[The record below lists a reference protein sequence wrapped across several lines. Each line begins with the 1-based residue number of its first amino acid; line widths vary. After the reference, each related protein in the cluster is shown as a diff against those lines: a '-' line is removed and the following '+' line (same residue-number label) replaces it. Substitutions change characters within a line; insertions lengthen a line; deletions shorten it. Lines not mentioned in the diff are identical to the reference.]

1 MAQEDRSHR
10 VIYMYNL
17 KRLNESASNH
27 HFKMDTLETAIK
39 LIRPSCFMTFID
51 LKDAYYSIPVALE
64 YQKYLKFIWRDQLY
78 AFTSLPMGLSSY
90 SSPRVFTKVMKPV
103 FAYLRSQFGHTCLG
117 SIDDSFYL
125 EDSFMKCELA
135 TLRRVQLIISLGFKV
150 HPEKSV
156 VVPTQTLEFLGFLL
170 DSICMIVPLT
180 SKKVDKI
187 LQLSQ
192 KFSHP
197 NKQFTI
203 REVASILGTLV
214 SSFPGVQFGPLHY
227 RQIEVDKERNLQL
240 NQGNFDAFMTL
251 SE

>member
-1 MAQEDRSHR
+1 
-10 VIYMYNL
+10 
-17 KRLNESASNH
+17 
-27 HFKMDTLETAIK
+27 MDTLETAIK
-39 LIRPSCFMTFID
+39 LIRPSCFMTTFD
-51 LKDAYYSIPVALE
+51 LKDVYYSVPVALE
-64 YQKYLKFIWRDQLY
+64 HQKYLKFIWRDQLY
-78 AFTSLPMGLSSY
+78 AFTSLPMGLS

-156 VVPTQTLEFLGFLL
+156 VVPTQTLEFLGFVL

-187 LQLSQ
+187 SQLCQ

-203 REVASILGTLV
+203 REVASFLGTLV
-214 SSFPGVQFGPLHY
+214 SSFPGV
-227 RQIEVDKERNLQL
+227 
-240 NQGNFDAFMTL
+240 
-251 SE
+251 

>member
-1 MAQEDRSHR
+1 
-10 VIYMYNL
+10 
-17 KRLNESASNH
+17 
-27 HFKMDTLETAIK
+27 
-39 LIRPSCFMTFID
+39 
-51 LKDAYYSIPVALE
+51 
-64 YQKYLKFIWRDQLY
+64 
-78 AFTSLPMGLSSY
+78 MGLS

-117 SIDDSFYL
+117 YIDDSFYL
-125 EDSFMKCELA
+125 ENSYMECELA
-135 TLRRVQLIISLGFKV
+135 TLRAVQLIISLGFYLRSQFGHTCLGYIDDSFYLENSYMECELATLRAVQLIISLGFKV
-150 HPEKSV
+150 YAEKSV
-156 VVPTQTLEFLGFLL
+156 IIPTQTLEFLGFVL
-170 DSICMIVPLT
+170 DSIRMIVR
-180 SKKVDKI
+180 KKVDKI
-187 LQLSQ
+187 LQLCQ

-203 REVASILGTLV
+203 LWTLV